1 MYCTYDNIT
10 TVKNKAQQFSN
21 KYSNNLLTNA
31 CSGGNIDLIKHEQA
45 FCKDSYKYI
54 TQEDFIMN
62 TARRNIKRARIVQLR
77 KRLFLSGTVI
87 AVLWVMVFTITG
99 LKDVNATNNSDNP
112 MYKYYTSYEIQPGD
126 TLTSIAQRYTVNSNV
141 SISEYI
147 REVKKNNNLVSD
159 RITSGNY
166 IVISYYSDEYK

>member
-1 MYCTYDNIT
+1 
-10 TVKNKAQQFSN
+10 
-21 KYSNNLLTNA
+21 
-31 CSGGNIDLIKHEQA
+31 
-45 FCKDSYKYI
+45 
-54 TQEDFIMN
+54 MN

-87 AVLWVMVFTITG
+87 AVLLVMVFTITG

>member
-1 MYCTYDNIT
+1 
-10 TVKNKAQQFSN
+10 
-21 KYSNNLLTNA
+21 
-31 CSGGNIDLIKHEQA
+31 
-45 FCKDSYKYI
+45 
-54 TQEDFIMN
+54 MN

-87 AVLWVMVFTITG
+87 AVLLVMVFTITG

-126 TLTSIAQRYTVNSNV
+126 TLTSIAQRYTVNSDV

>member
-1 MYCTYDNIT
+1 
-10 TVKNKAQQFSN
+10 
-21 KYSNNLLTNA
+21 
-31 CSGGNIDLIKHEQA
+31 
-45 FCKDSYKYI
+45 
-54 TQEDFIMN
+54 MN
-62 TARRNIKRARIVQLR
+62 TARRNRKRARIIQLR

-87 AVLWVMVFTITG
+87 AVLIVMSFTIIG

-126 TLTSIAQRYTVNSNV
+126 TLTSIAQKYTVNSNV

>member
-1 MYCTYDNIT
+1 
-10 TVKNKAQQFSN
+10 
-21 KYSNNLLTNA
+21 
-31 CSGGNIDLIKHEQA
+31 
-45 FCKDSYKYI
+45 
-54 TQEDFIMN
+54 MN

-87 AVLWVMVFTITG
+87 AVLLVMVFTITG

-126 TLTSIAQRYTVNSNV
+126 SLTSIAQRYTVNSNV

>member
-1 MYCTYDNIT
+1 
-10 TVKNKAQQFSN
+10 
-21 KYSNNLLTNA
+21 
-31 CSGGNIDLIKHEQA
+31 
-45 FCKDSYKYI
+45 
-54 TQEDFIMN
+54 MN

-77 KRLFLSGTVI
+77 KRLFLSATVI
-87 AVLWVMVFTITG
+87 AVLLVMVFTITG

>member
-1 MYCTYDNIT
+1 M
-10 TVKNKAQQFSN
+10 
-21 KYSNNLLTNA
+21 NA
-31 CSGGNIDLIKHEQA
+31 
-45 FCKDSYKYI
+45 
-54 TQEDFIMN
+54 
-62 TARRNIKRARIVQLR
+62 ARRNIKRARIVQLR

-87 AVLWVMVFTITG
+87 AVLLVMVFTITG

>member
-1 MYCTYDNIT
+1 
-10 TVKNKAQQFSN
+10 
-21 KYSNNLLTNA
+21 
-31 CSGGNIDLIKHEQA
+31 
-45 FCKDSYKYI
+45 
-54 TQEDFIMN
+54 
-62 TARRNIKRARIVQLR
+62 
-77 KRLFLSGTVI
+77 
-87 AVLWVMVFTITG
+87 MVFTITG

-112 MYKYYTSYEIQPGD
+112 MYKYYTSYEIQSGD

>member
-1 MYCTYDNIT
+1 
-10 TVKNKAQQFSN
+10 
-21 KYSNNLLTNA
+21 
-31 CSGGNIDLIKHEQA
+31 
-45 FCKDSYKYI
+45 
-54 TQEDFIMN
+54 MN

-77 KRLFLSGTVI
+77 KRLFLSGIVI
-87 AVLWVMVFTITG
+87 AVLLVMVFTITG